1 MQSSKRYC
9 KTSCK
14 KIHESTLE
22 MISRI
27 GKHQLEQIEEEN
39 KIKITSENIFET
51 FSIDFILHKLCP
63 ALKNLNDRNLIKSII
78 DKTQSQILQCTNQ
91 NDITNYNKIIEYLS

>member
-14 KIHESTLE
+14 KIHDSTLE

-63 ALKNLNDRNLIKSII
+63 VLKNLNDRNLIKSII

>member
-51 FSIDFILHKLCP
+51 FSIDFILQKLCP
-63 ALKNLNDRNLIKSII
+63 VLKNLNDRNLIKSII
-78 DKTQSQILQCTNQ
+78 DKTQSQISQCTNQ
-91 NDITNYNKIIEYLS
+91 NDITTYNKIIEFLS